1 MYLKQNP
8 TLSFPKRATA
18 KAEKICV
25 DFRLFHAA
33 EASLQRAVDE
43 KNVRSEIYWRKV
55 FGAFAHI
62 VLKRPVEDNPWHLYN
77 TAGLYA
83 YGGDNPRP
91 EPDVEHERENEEYNR
106 MLREAPYPESDRVE
120 GDDQIPFD

>member
-8 TLSFPKRATA
+8 TLKFPNRAMA
-18 KAEKICV
+18 KAEKICR
-25 DFRLFHAA
+25 DFWLFHAA
-33 EASLQRAVDE
+33 EDSLQRAVDE
-43 KNVRSEIYWRKV
+43 KNARSEMYWRKV

-77 TAGLYA
+77 TAALYA
-83 YGGDNPRP
+83 SGGDNPRP
-91 EPDVEHERENEEYNR
+91 EPDIEGERENEEYNR
-106 MLREAPYPESDRVE
+106 MPRETPYPESDLVG